1 MGIRLLLGLALVV
14 ATLFALN
21 PAPAGLPGIPFAD
34 KVAHLATYLVLAAL
48 VDAGWPQTGFTWR
61 KWLLLLVYGLAI
73 ELVQSTIPS
82 RDFSLADLAA
92 NLAGVALYVFAAAPV
107 LRRLGWR

>member
-1 MGIRLLLGLALVV
+1 MGVRLLFGLALVV

-34 KVAHLATYLVLAAL
+34 KAAHLVTYLLLAAL

-61 KWLLLLVYGLAI
+61 KWLLLLLYGLAI

-82 RDFSLADLAA
+82 RVFSLADLAA
-92 NLAGVALYVFAAAPV
+92 NLACVALYVFALAPM